1 MLKHIKKLLEDNILF
16 LAILAT
22 IIVAILSL
30 TSVPK
35 ISLGLQIK
43 SGDKIL
49 HILAYFTLSFVW
61 FMAMQKRMSSFAEKG
76 RLIALLIL
84 YGIILEVLQGGI
96 TDYRTGD
103 FYDVI
108 ANTIGVLLAT
118 LVINRFIAWFKTL

>member
-1 MLKHIKKLLEDNILF
+1 MLKRIKKLLEHNILF
-16 LAILAT
+16 LAIVAT

-35 ISLGLQIK
+35 INLGLQIK

-61 FMAMQKRMSSFAEKG
+61 FLAMQERMSSFAEKG

-108 ANTIGVLLAT
+108 ANIIGVLLAT
-118 LVINRFIAWFKTL
+118 AVINRFIAWFKTL